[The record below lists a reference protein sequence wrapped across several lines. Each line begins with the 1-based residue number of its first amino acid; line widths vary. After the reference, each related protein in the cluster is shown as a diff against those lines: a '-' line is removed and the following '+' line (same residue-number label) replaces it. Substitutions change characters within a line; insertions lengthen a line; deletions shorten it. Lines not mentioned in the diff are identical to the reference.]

1 LTERVLGGIFEVAH
15 TLGAGFLEKVYQR
28 ALRKEL
34 SILGIQAVSQ
44 ASFPVTYKGE
54 YVGEYYPDILVE
66 KRVGGRTE
74 MRRTPE
80 VPTHRSMS
88 ELPAGLWQESLSF
101 GQFSEAHCRVE
112 AGRPPFPALGFV
124 LHVLF
129 DSVVLTVACSLIYST
144 HRQ

>member
-1 LTERVLGGIFEVAH
+1 MNADIFDSLTERVLGGIFEVAH

-66 KRVGGRTE
+66 NVWVVELKCVERLRSQHTAQCLNYLRASGRSLCLLVNFQRPTVEWKRVVHRFQPSDSFCTSSL
-74 MRRTPE
+74 TP
-80 VPTHRSMS
+80 
-88 ELPAGLWQESLSF
+88 
-101 GQFSEAHCRVE
+101 
-112 AGRPPFPALGFV
+112 
-124 LHVLF
+124 
-129 DSVVLTVACSLIYST
+129 
-144 HRQ
+144 